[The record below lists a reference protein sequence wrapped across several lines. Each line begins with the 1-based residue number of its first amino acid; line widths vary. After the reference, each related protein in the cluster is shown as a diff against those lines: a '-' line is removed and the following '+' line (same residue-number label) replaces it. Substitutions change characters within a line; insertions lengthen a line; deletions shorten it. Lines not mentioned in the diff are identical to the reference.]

1 MHNLSYFSKEFNSS
15 PICAE
20 DLNKISRLFSALSNT
35 FKSEGIQMTSC
46 DIGKNLDHGNIYIY
60 SEDLSASI
68 FINDD
73 IDKIQWLYNNFE
85 TGEELFFNSYNLV
98 KKYIEKNIDE
108 SE

>member
-1 MHNLSYFSKEFNSS
+1 MHNLSYFSKDINSS
-15 PICAE
+15 TICAE

-35 FKSEGIQMTSC
+35 YKSEGIEMTSC
-46 DIGKNLDHGNIYIY
+46 EIGKNIDHGNIYIY
-60 SEDLSASI
+60 SEDLSASV

-108 SE
+108 AE

>member
-1 MHNLSYFSKEFNSS
+1 MRNLSYFSKELDSS

-35 FKSEGIQMTSC
+35 YKSEGIQMTSC
-46 DIGKNLDHGNIYIY
+46 EIGKNIDHDNIYIY

-68 FINDD
+68 FINNE
-73 IDKIQWLYNNFE
+73 IDRIQWLYDNFE

-98 KKYIEKNIDE
+98 KKYIEENINE